1 MKHLD
6 KLISEAAG
14 MSTKLDQTLL
24 TLSAA
29 VNEKQVG
36 EQKNIVK
43 VLRRQVKKLNERI
56 DDMQVQF
63 LNQGVTDEMING
75 ARNNI
80 AEQFNKSNSAMFWYR
95 DTHNK
100 ALFDLIVY
108 PAVRV
113 AICKELIRQAEAYPN
128 DTVPQIWLDIIKN
141 NGLIKGE

>member
-14 MSTKLDQTLL
+14 MSTKLDQTLIS
-24 TLSAA
+24 LSVA
-29 VNEKQVG
+29 VNEKKVG
-36 EQKNIVK
+36 EQKSIVK
-43 VLRRQVKKLNERI
+43 SLRRQVRKLNERI
-56 DDMQVQF
+56 DQMQVQF
-63 LNQGVTDEMING
+63 LNQGVTDEMLNA

-80 AEQFNKSNSAMFWYR
+80 VHQFSKSKSAMFWYR

-113 AICKELIRQAEAYPN
+113 AICKELIRQANQYPELE
-128 DTVPQIWLDIIKN
+128 VPQLWLDIVKH